1 MHAYSAHPLLR
12 SSMLL
17 YALPLVPAAV
27 YSAHRLHAAVFFIMG
42 KYLHIAHRINR
53 VAYVS

>member
-1 MHAYSAHPLLR
+1 
-12 SSMLL
+12 MLL

-27 YSAHRLHAAVFFIMG
+27 YGAHRLHAAVFFIMG

-53 VAYVS
+53 IAYVC